1 MNKEFYEE
9 TYSEWLR
16 TKRKISR
23 CEDFIVNLQCEC
35 TKVMNSLEHT
45 IVKSLELEFAR
56 AKLLKLF
63 FEIIYQAITETDNEL
78 VRQIDLY
85 RLACN
90 TVYTAGMDSEY
101 FSIFEAALEVKETNI
116 IADTIRYILS
126 SETLEDIAK
135 KQVVIREL
143 FEQ

>member
-1 MNKEFYEE
+1 MSKEFYEE
-9 TYSEWLR
+9 TYSEWLS
-16 TKRKISR
+16 TKRKIGR
-23 CEDFIVNLQCEC
+23 CVDFIIKLQAEC
-35 TKVMNSLEHT
+35 IKVMNSLEHT
-45 IVKSLELEFAR
+45 RVKSLELEFAR

-78 VRQIDLY
+78 VRQVDLF

-90 TVYTAGMDSEY
+90 AVYVAGMDSEY
-101 FSIFEAALEVKETNI
+101 FSIFQAAFEVKETNI
-116 IADTIRYILS
+116 LADTIRYILS

-143 FEQ
+143 FGQ

>member
-1 MNKEFYEE
+1 MGKKLFTGGSARECEEFI
-9 TYSEWLR
+9 L
-16 TKRKISR
+16 
-23 CEDFIVNLQCEC
+23 DLQCEC
-35 TKVMNSLEHT
+35 TKVMNSLGHT
-45 IVKSLELEFAR
+45 KVKSLELEFAR
-56 AKLLKLF
+56 AKLLDLF
-63 FEIIYQAITETDNEL
+63 LEIIYQAITETDNEL
-78 VRQIDLY
+78 VRQVNLFRLY
-85 RLACN
+85 YKSAY
-90 TVYTAGMDSEY
+90 VEDMDSEY